1 MKKLGLILSSCVLAL
16 SATQTMAEV
25 TANVAMT
32 TDYVWRGMTQTD
44 SDPALQG
51 GFDYSHVSG
60 FYAGT
65 WASNVDFGT
74 TADLEVDVYGG
85 YATELDSGLGI
96 DVGAL
101 RYMYPDSPD
110 TANWNEVY
118 ANASFMGL
126 SAGIAFSD
134 DVYGSDKDGTY
145 YSLGYDYSLPKDV
158 GLSASVGYYDIDMAS
173 SDSVDWKL
181 AVSREY
187 DGVGVELAYFD
198 INHDDNTLDDDGIM
212 FTLSKS
218 L

>member
-1 MKKLGLILSSCVLAL
+1 MKKLGLVLGSCVLAL
-16 SATQTMAEV
+16 SAAQTAAEV

-44 SDPALQG
+44 NDPALQG
-51 GFDYSHVSG
+51 GFDYSQEAG
-60 FYAGT
+60 FYTGI

-74 TADLEVDVYGG
+74 SADLEVDLYGG
-85 YATELDSGLGI
+85 YATELTNGVGLDI
-96 DVGAL
+96 GAI

-110 TANWNEVY
+110 TANWNEIY

-134 DVYGSDKDGTY
+134 DVYGSDEDGTY
-145 YSLGYDYSLPKDV
+145 YSLGYNYSLSTDL
-158 GLSASVGYYDIDMAS
+158 GLSASLGYYDIDMAQ
-173 SDSVDWKL
+173 SDSFDWKL
-181 AVSREY
+181 ALYAEFE
-187 DGVGVELAYFD
+187 GVGLELAYFD
-198 INHDDNTLDDDGIM
+198 IDHDDRSLDDDGVM